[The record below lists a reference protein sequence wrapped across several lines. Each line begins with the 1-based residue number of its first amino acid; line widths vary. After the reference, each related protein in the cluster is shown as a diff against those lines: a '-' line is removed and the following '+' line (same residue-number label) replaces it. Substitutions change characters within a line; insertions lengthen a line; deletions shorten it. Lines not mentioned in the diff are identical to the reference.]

1 MNMDYSICHAL
12 QHNSQGLTNALVE
25 YDVACAWSVDFFKR
39 LKDSPFLS
47 LPEEMSLVAGVGKMH
62 LATHK
67 EDCFVKFSLNFIRGI
82 GQQDGEILETLWASL
97 NKVAGS
103 IRAMSR
109 PHWQEMLN
117 DLMRDS
123 NWKKLL
129 RIGKY
134 MIIYK
139 DFC

>member
-12 QHNSQGLTNALVE
+12 HYNSQGLTNALVE
-25 YDVACAWSVDFFKR
+25 YDVACAWSINFSKR
-39 LKDSPFLS
+39 LDASPSLS
-47 LPEEMSLVAGVGKMH
+47 LPDQMSLVAGVGKMH

-82 GQQDGEILETLWASL
+82 GQQDGEICETLWAPL

-103 IRAMSR
+103 IRAMSKAHR
-109 PHWQEMLN
+109 QEMLD

-129 RIGKY
+129 KIGRS
-134 MIIYK
+134 MIIHK
-139 DFC
+139 KIC